1 MFSKFL
7 KYFSVFA
14 VAACFSTVANAID
27 CPTGQQ
33 DYNGVCKYLRTT
45 STTPAPFVP
54 VVVKN
59 KENIFLYPTV
69 MPAKC
74 ATVQADSDCMV
85 AYSYTDT
92 SLPPVISA
100 SFTNT
105 APVAGSTS
113 TSPQWT
119 STNAV
124 SMSISCSGVASS
136 MAGSIAV
143 QGTPSGITFTSSTAG
158 TETCILSAT
167 NPFGISSSA
176 SISVIFTPEPLP
188 AEEPAPTI
196 SVSRTPLPFIAG
208 QNHSITWSTT
218 NATSVN
224 QVCTSTGTGYTFS
237 GSRPLSGGNTGV
249 ANPAWVGYPTHC
261 VWTATGLGGTAT
273 AIDDFS
279 TLPASLVQVYRMRTP
294 SGIYYYTYNVSE
306 RDALTAAYG
315 WVTEGAVFKIY
326 AGASDIAGLFPAYRF
341 NNDFGGHFW
350 TISESEK
357 ATVISSIPQYHYEG
371 IGWYAVGSAISGSIP
386 LYRLYNGNT
395 STHFYTTS
403 IVERD
408 WIMANLAGWSND
420 GAAMYVW
427 P

>member
-7 KYFSVFA
+7 KLFA
-14 VAACFSTVANAID
+14 AFVIAGSFAASANAID

-54 VVVKN
+54 VAVKN
-59 KENIFLYPTV
+59 KDNIFLYPTA

-74 ATVQADSDCMV
+74 ATAQTDSDCMV

-105 APVAGSTS
+105 APVAGSTA

-143 QGTPSGITFTSSTAG
+143 QGTPSGIMFTSSTAG

-188 AEEPAPTI
+188 AEESAPTI

-208 QNHSITWSTT
+208 QNHSISWSTT
-218 NATSVN
+218 NATSVS
-224 QVCTSTGTGYTFS
+224 QVCTSTGTGYTYS
-237 GSRPLSGGNTGV
+237 GPQALSGAATNV
-249 ANPAWVGYPTHC
+249 ASAAWVGYPTHC
-261 VWTATGLGGTAT
+261 VWTATGPGG
-273 AIDDFS
+273 IVYVDDYFS
-279 TLPASLVQVYRMRTP
+279 T
-294 SGIYYYTYNVSE
+294 VSA
-306 RDALTAAYG
+306 DAPLIDLINMLLEDNDDKLG
-315 WVTEGAVFKIY
+315 W
-326 AGASDIAGLFPAYRF
+326 
-341 NNDFGGHFW
+341 
-350 TISESEK
+350 
-357 ATVISSIPQYHYEG
+357 
-371 IGWYAVGSAISGSIP
+371 
-386 LYRLYNGNT
+386 
-395 STHFYTTS
+395 
-403 IVERD
+403 
-408 WIMANLAGWSND
+408 
-420 GAAMYVW
+420 
-427 P
+427 